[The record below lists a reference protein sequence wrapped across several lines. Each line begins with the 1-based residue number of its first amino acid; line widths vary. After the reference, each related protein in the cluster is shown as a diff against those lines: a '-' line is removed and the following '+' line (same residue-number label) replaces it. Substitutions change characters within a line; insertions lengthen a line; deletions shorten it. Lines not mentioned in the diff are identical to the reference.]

1 MTATF
6 NNSSTADLTEAG
18 STEYAQL
25 KISKAIYWIEGLFCG
40 NCAAALEHKI
50 AAEKMVDSASVN
62 FTYSYMIINYI
73 GDVTAL
79 DTIEK
84 TVEKLGYKI
93 TSASLDVR
101 QQQLVQQ
108 KKQAYSTLFFAF
120 VFSMWSMLSAIVTYL
135 HGPNELS
142 QQALNL
148 LNIFSGIFSIPVVFS
163 AGFHFHKMA
172 WYALKGRLFNI
183 DLLIST
189 SALLAFFVSC
199 YFLWWQMDIVYF
211 DTACMLILLHL
222 FGRTLDLNTKTK
234 AMECLKEEIELNQSS
249 TVLYE
254 NSVAKLEKVAINTIS
269 ANDVLVLHLGE
280 VVPIDCELLSEF
292 SLCDI
297 GVTTGESA
305 PVQYLK
311 HSELAA
317 GFVNLGQTIRVR
329 AKCAAGQSNADYQLA
344 AILMNKA
351 KQVSNSAKINKLSSL
366 LSQLIFFSA
375 LAAAIYVFVVYADLQ
390 LAFERM
396 LCVLVIACP
405 CSLTIAAPLASLI
418 LNQQSIKKKLVINN
432 YAAFAEGRN
441 LSAFYFDKTG
451 TLTQGRPALMGIKLV
466 NDNWPLEQVLQ
477 HTYQCVYYSGHIYSD
492 LIRQHIA
499 ENILPVCELGDY
511 IEVLGYGVQW
521 TSDDASLN
529 VALGSKKWFVEQQIA
544 IGVSEEHTA
553 SYLVINKK
561 LVAIFEFEDSV
572 KTSAKPTI
580 SYLATQ
586 LPYVAMLSGDNQ
598 TTCQQIG
605 QQLGFNNENI
615 YSAMNPEQKQAEVT
629 RRQNSQQVVGFIGDG
644 LNDNLALMQAD
655 IGVATKSAN
664 ALTKMSATVCL
675 LSNDLTTL
683 KTLQPLA
690 KLYHK
695 LMKYNLVYAVVYNM
709 VAIPVALFGNISPL
723 IAISAMVASSFSV
736 SINSYF
742 FSKKMDKL

>member
-1 MTATF
+1 MTATL
-6 NNSSTADLTEAG
+6 NNPSAVDLTKAVAHEHD
-18 STEYAQL
+18 QL
-25 KISKAIYWIEGLFCG
+25 KRSKAIYWIEGLFCG
-40 NCAAALEHKI
+40 NCASALEHKI
-50 AAEKMVDSASVN
+50 AAVKMVESASVN
-62 FTYSYMIINYI
+62 FTYSYMIIDYL
-73 GDVTAL
+73 GDIATL
-79 DTIEK
+79 NIIEK
-84 TVEKLGYKI
+84 TVKNLGYKI

-120 VFSMWSMLSAIVTYL
+120 IFSMWSMLTAIVTYL
-135 HGPNELS
+135 HGPDELS
-142 QQALNL
+142 HQALNL

-199 YFLWWQMDIVYF
+199 YFLWWQIDIVYF

-234 AMECLKEEIELNQSS
+234 AMECLQEEIELSQSS

-254 NSVAKLEKVAINTIS
+254 NSVTQLEKVALNTIS
-269 ANDVLVLHLGE
+269 QDDILVIHLGE
-280 VVPIDCELLSEF
+280 VIPIDCELLSEF
-292 SLCDI
+292 SLCDV
-297 GVTTGESA
+297 GVTTGEST
-305 PVQYLK
+305 PVEYLK
-311 HSELAA
+311 QSELAA

-329 AKCAAGQSNADYQLA
+329 AKCSAGQSNADYQLT

-351 KQVSNSAKINKLSSL
+351 KQVSNSVKINRLSSW

-375 LAAAIYVFVVYADLQ
+375 LTAGIYVFVVYSDLQ

-405 CSLTIAAPLASLI
+405 CSLTIAVPLASLI

-432 YAAFAEGRN
+432 YAAFAEGRH

-451 TLTQGRPALMGIKLV
+451 TLTQGRPALMGIKKVHNNL
-466 NDNWPLEQVLQ
+466 PLEQVLQ
-477 HTYQCVYYSGHIYSD
+477 HAYQCVYYSGHIYSD
-492 LIRQHIA
+492 LIRQHIS
-499 ENILPVCELGDY
+499 ENILPVREHGAY
-511 IEVLGYGVQW
+511 NEVLGYGVQW
-521 TSDDASLN
+521 TSDDGKLH
-529 VALGSKKWFVEQQIA
+529 VALGSKKWFVEQQIS
-544 IGVSEEHTA
+544 IEDSENNTA
-553 SYLVINKK
+553 SYLVINNE
-561 LVAIFEFEDSV
+561 LVAIFEFEDSL
-572 KTSAKPTI
+572 KTSAEPTI
-580 SYLATQ
+580 KYLTTQ
-586 LPYVAMLSGDNQ
+586 LPYIAMLSGDNQ
-598 TTCQQIG
+598 ATCQNIA
-605 QQLGFNNENI
+605 QQLGVNNENI
-615 YSAMNPEQKQAEVT
+615 YSEKNPEQKQAEIT
-629 RRQNSQQVVGFIGDG
+629 RCQNNQQVVGFIGDG

-655 IGVATKSAN
+655 VGVATKSAN

-683 KTLQPLA
+683 RHLKPLA
-690 KLYHK
+690 QLYHK

-709 VAIPVALFGNISPL
+709 IAIPIALFGNISPL

-742 FSKKMDKL
+742 FSKKMDEL